1 MIKICIL
8 SPGRCGSN
16 FLFNLL
22 LPRYF
27 DNREN
32 LVHTHDEKVAQQLEK
47 ENFKIITLRRRNMLD
62 WVLSNRIMNRVP
74 GGIEK
79 EIEYYKSE
87 QVHNMIITKDEYCL
101 RRQQLINHLS
111 LYLSNWP
118 IFYYED
124 LVENPFKIVSRIF
137 GYPHWKG
144 GSEKLQY
151 KKTEIVTNY
160 NEIESL
166 ENQLQQT
173 DPY

>member
-16 FLFNLL
+16 FLLNCL

-32 LVHTHDEKVAQQLEK
+32 LVHTHDEKVAYELE
-47 ENFKIITLRRRNMLD
+47 EQNFKIVTLRRRNMLN
-62 WVLSNRIMNRVP
+62 WVLSERIMNHVP

-79 EIEYYKSE
+79 EIEYYKS
-87 QVHNMIITKDEYCL
+87 QSVKSVYITENEYKL
-101 RRQQLINHLS
+101 RRDQLLAHLS
-111 LYLSNWP
+111 LYSPKWR
-118 IFYYED
+118 IIYYED
-124 LVENPFKIVSRIF
+124 LVENPWKIVSSIL

-151 KKTEIVTNY
+151 DKSTIVENYSEIVIFEKQLQ
-160 NEIESL
+160 EIE
-166 ENQLQQT
+166 
-173 DPY
+173 PY